1 MTIFI
6 VDELEII
13 KNVNKR
19 KNSWKK
25 TGKAVGGED
34 SCETGE
40 IAFKIPLDRLIAL
53 NIFLFLFF
61 EKFKY
66 LQNISIL
73 IFSSFLAGKQNDEIY
88 NKSRSVFT
96 WYYSPW
102 RIMIIILKIRWNLTI
117 SRKKTLSELNLCK

>member
-1 MTIFI
+1 M
-6 VDELEII
+6 
-13 KNVNKR
+13 
-19 KNSWKK
+19 KK
-25 TGKAVGGED
+25 DKAVGGED

-96 WYYSPW
+96 
-102 RIMIIILKIRWNLTI
+102 
-117 SRKKTLSELNLCK
+117 